1 MKRNLLLTAAAAAV
15 VMATAGTASATGPS
29 PAGTQTMQQQQ
40 TQRSAG
46 PAQAAASMERM
57 LGKSVV
63 GSDGKSIGRVADIL
77 LNPETR
83 EPNVAVI
90 DAAGGKQVAV
100 DFTLLDP
107 QGDRIVAN
115 TLTQQQLAQMP
126 EFQADDNMV
135 SLNKDRG
142 QSGQKGQK
150 Q

>member
-1 MKRNLLLTAAAAAV
+1 MKRNLLLAAAAV
-15 VMATAGTASATGPS
+15 ALVSATGTASATGPS

-40 TQRSAG
+40 TQRSTG
-46 PAQAAASMERM
+46 QTHSTASMEQM
-57 LGKSVV
+57 LGKTVV
-63 GSDGKSIGRVADIL
+63 GSDGAPLGQITDIM
-77 LNPETR
+77 LNPSTR
-83 EPNVAVI
+83 DPNVAII
-90 DAAGGKQVAV
+90 DARGGKQVAV

-126 EFQADDNMV
+126 EFQSNDNMV
-135 SLNKDRG
+135 SLNQNRG